1 MIVTVTLVS
10 GTVAEYEDVEEI
22 IHNDW
27 GAEIIHSRGVVTIPG
42 ARIELLE
49 SWSED
54 DDDA

>member
-10 GTVAEYEDVEEI
+10 GNVAEYEDVEEI